1 MLDLK
6 DQFALAAMSAIL
18 KRPYRNKVKT
28 KTNLCVRHVPVGHL
42 FTLIRTNEVYFMMEI
57 KHETP
62 SGTRYVVRKQGE
74 TKNSSLHHS
83 CHVVLF

>member
-1 MLDLK
+1 VKNDVHK
-6 DQFALAAMSAIL
+6 WALTDW
-18 KRPYRNKVKT
+18 REYRDKCKT
-28 KTNLCVRHVPVGHL
+28 KTNPRVRHVSVGHL

-62 SGTRYVVRKQGE
+62 GGTRYVVRKQGA

-83 CHVVLF
+83 CHVVLFD